1 MDQVSILIKL
11 NLIVFSGLNNNIIKR
26 LLLQEK
32 LKIMVS
38 FLVLGEI
45 CGESLALIKKIDESD
60 PKSKDLDEIFDPD
73 TRKKLRTKFEII
85 QSKCVKKAKESL
97 ERYLQFKLPTAVATV
112 VADIVFENLFYVRE
126 DWNKAEEISK
136 FEEVDK
142 EDLEMLQETRIELR
156 RLRLYELC
164 ILCRYQR
171 PVRETVWSKF
181 SKLKDDIE
189 KDDSERF
196 YLFHLTI
203 YVYILKITKLQRR
216 NSLLQEF
223 QI

>member
-136 FEEVDK
+136 FEEVSE
-142 EDLEMLQETRIELR
+142 EDLEKLRNTFAELTYIYDYFRTTGYYSSFYCSCDRPAFLTRDPGSNSQIR
-156 RLRLYELC
+156 
-164 ILCRYQR
+164 
-171 PVRETVWSKF
+171 S
-181 SKLKDDIE
+181 SLKKMNEAIE
-189 KDDSERF
+189 KIDTERF
-196 YLFHLTI
+196 
-203 YVYILKITKLQRR
+203 
-216 NSLLQEF
+216 
-223 QI
+223 